1 MFQTIA
7 LKIVYFGLVNPLL
20 WFSGIFSQEE
30 KTSSFDLSEEEQK
43 KIIEEFKFNKEVF
56 EKIYNA
62 YFEIIFRFLL
72 KRTMSSEIAYDIL
85 ADTFE
90 KAFLSFDKFK
100 WQGYSV
106 KVWLFR
112 IAINR
117 LKNYRRSKLNKEIRP
132 LSEVPEG
139 MEGMYTDVKDELKFL
154 DEALFNDNELSKLSD
169 AIETLS
175 PRHKEIVS
183 LYYFSDMSQKEI
195 SLSINKSESAV
206 KASMHRAME
215 NLRSILNPNLI

>member
-1 MFQTIA
+1 MFQELA

-20 WFSGIFSQEE
+20 WFSGLFTNEE
-30 KTSSFDLSEEEQK
+30 KSSSYDLSEEEQK
-43 KIIEEFKFNKEVF
+43 QIIEEFKFNREVF

-62 YFEIIFRFLL
+62 YYEIIFRFLL
-72 KRTMSSEIAYDIL
+72 KRTMSSEVAYDIL

-100 WQGYSV
+100 WQGFSV

-132 LSEVPEG
+132 FSEIPEG
-139 MEGMYTDVKDELKFL
+139 MEGLCTDVKEELKYL
-154 DEALFNDNELSKLSD
+154 DEALFADNDLSKLSD

-175 PRHKEIVS
+175 PAHKEIIS

-195 SLSINKSESAV
+195 SHSINKSESAV

-215 NLRSILNPNLI
+215 NLRNVLNPNLI